1 MFAHKTSWSDS
12 RYPLQTTE
20 LNKKGKEK
28 TSLLEERRNQSIE
41 NQIHPKQTRKF
52 CQNYN

>member
-20 LNKKGKEK
+20 LNKKGNEK